1 MRREAQS
8 ANGIVSLDLASSPGG
23 DRREQSVIRSAGGPA
38 RRALSSSNRYRRSSA
53 VHGRS
58 VARSRCKVGQ
68 LLALPAV
75 SGVQIGKG
83 KFMFGRNKRSGVVRI
98 DSLARAAQATIG
110 MALMRHYGVGRA
122 APAAPA
128 GAEDNTA
135 KKAAAAANFLNGHPP
150 HPMHA
155 GLDLPQVQAEAREWI
170 RKNIEMRE
178 LVVQTLRVAA
188 VVHPSAKS
196 KDGASEESLS
206 ILSEFGGDSTDAPDP
221 RAYEALVRRAIA
233 TLPHDTQIQLMRLTK
248 TDE

>member
-1 MRREAQS
+1 
-8 ANGIVSLDLASSPGG
+8 
-23 DRREQSVIRSAGGPA
+23 
-38 RRALSSSNRYRRSSA
+38 
-53 VHGRS
+53 
-58 VARSRCKVGQ
+58 VGK

-110 MALMRHYGVGRA
+110 MALMRHYGVGR
-122 APAAPA
+122 AAPA

>member
-1 MRREAQS
+1 
-8 ANGIVSLDLASSPGG
+8 
-23 DRREQSVIRSAGGPA
+23 
-38 RRALSSSNRYRRSSA
+38 
-53 VHGRS
+53 
-58 VARSRCKVGQ
+58 
-68 LLALPAV
+68 
-75 SGVQIGKG
+75 
-83 KFMFGRNKRSGVVRI
+83 
-98 DSLARAAQATIG
+98 
-110 MALMRHYGVGRA
+110 
-122 APAAPA
+122 
-128 GAEDNTA
+128 
-135 KKAAAAANFLNGHPP
+135 
-150 HPMHA
+150 MHA